1 MTYVIVVSLFLG
13 LGAWA
18 AERAARLRHASTR
31 WIWALAVGSSLL
43 MPTVIASV
51 SIQIPNIFSPTSPPV
66 ATSPPAVA
74 LRDATSRYL
83 APQRLFTGSVQSPA
97 VRATLDS
104 RLKTAWLTVSVAM
117 WAGLIAN
124 GLYVFTRRR
133 RWSTGTLAG
142 ISVYVAPDTGPAVV
156 GLLRPTIVVPQW
168 LMTAPPAQQSAVM
181 AHEQSHVRAGDTQ
194 LFTATLFLLILMPWN
209 FPLWWQLH
217 RLRRAI
223 EVDCDRRVLDAGCDV
238 AAYGETL
245 IAVGERRSRYVGTV
259 AAMSESKSFLEQRLT
274 IMTNTPGRG
283 RLATIIA
290 LSCLSA
296 TLVAVAAQVSPPD
309 AAGKGGP
316 PHQRSQQDQTPQE
329 ITVDPG
335 VLARYVGS
343 YKLAD
348 SAVLAVTLDGRQLK
362 AQLTGQSA
370 FPIYASSPTEFF
382 YKVVDAQITF
392 LDDSTGQAASL
403 VLHQYGKDMPMP
415 RIDDSE
421 AAQMAASRAAKV
433 QSQTPT
439 PGAEAALRRY
449 IAAIASGKPNYD
461 EMSTELADATREQ
474 LPAAQAA
481 ISGLGPVQSIQFLGV
496 GNLGWDVYSVKQ
508 ERGSMQWRIALGS
521 DGKIVGALASAGP

>member
-1 MTYVIVVSLFLG
+1 
-13 LGAWA
+13 
-18 AERAARLRHASTR
+18 
-31 WIWALAVGSSLL
+31 
-43 MPTVIASV
+43 
-51 SIQIPNIFSPTSPPV
+51 
-66 ATSPPAVA
+66 
-74 LRDATSRYL
+74 
-83 APQRLFTGSVQSPA
+83 
-97 VRATLDS
+97 
-104 RLKTAWLTVSVAM
+104 
-117 WAGLIAN
+117 
-124 GLYVFTRRR
+124 
-133 RWSTGTLAG
+133 
-142 ISVYVAPDTGPAVV
+142 
-156 GLLRPTIVVPQW
+156 
-168 LMTAPPAQQSAVM
+168 
-181 AHEQSHVRAGDTQ
+181 
-194 LFTATLFLLILMPWN
+194 
-209 FPLWWQLH
+209 
-217 RLRRAI
+217 
-223 EVDCDRRVLDAGCDV
+223 
-238 AAYGETL
+238 
-245 IAVGERRSRYVGTV
+245 
-259 AAMSESKSFLEQRLT
+259 
-274 IMTNTPGRG
+274 
-283 RLATIIA
+283 
-290 LSCLSA
+290 
-296 TLVAVAAQVSPPD
+296 
-309 AAGKGGP
+309 
-316 PHQRSQQDQTPQE
+316 
-329 ITVDPG
+329 VDPG

-348 SAVLAVTLDGRQLK
+348 SAVLTVTLDGRQLM

-403 VLHQYGKDMPMP
+403 VLHQNGKDMPMP

-461 EMSTELADATREQ
+461 EMSTELADATRQQ